1 MNILQ
6 DQIDDYTWRI
16 ENLEKAMNECSSRDV
31 RFKMAL
37 REEYDYI
44 LIKRGKL
51 IKERDNHE

>member
-51 IKERDNHE
+51 IKERDNG

>member
-1 MNILQ
+1 LNILQ
-6 DQIDDYTWRI
+6 DQIDGYTWRI
-16 ENLEKAMNECSSRDV
+16 ENLENAMNECREDEM

-51 IKERDNHE
+51 IKERDNG

>member
-6 DQIDDYTWRI
+6 DQIDGYTWRI
-16 ENLEKAMNECSSRDV
+16 ENLEKAMNECSDRDV

-51 IKERDNHE
+51 IKERDNG